1 MLYITSLWLTHF
13 ITGNLYFLTPITQFP
28 PQLHLQA
35 TTSLFICV
43 IEVGAMLSEVSQ
55 TGKDKYHVISVICGI
70 NKQTKKQGLQRV
82 GLNLVTT

>member
-1 MLYITSLWLTHF
+1 
-13 ITGNLYFLTPITQFP
+13 
-28 PQLHLQA
+28 
-35 TTSLFICV
+35 
-43 IEVGAMLSEVSQ
+43 MLSEVSQ